1 MRKSLDPSL
10 SIGFVP
16 TMGALHA
23 GHLSLIQQARAN
35 NDVVVASIFVNPTQ
49 FGQGEDLDK
58 YPRQLEQDCVLLR
71 QEGVE
76 HLFAPDNDTMYGP
89 NHFTFVEPT
98 NFDTIPEGISRP
110 GHFRGVATIV
120 TKLFHIVQPTRAYFG
135 QKDAAQSVMITRL
148 VQDLNMEVEVVVLPT
163 IRDPDHLAM
172 SSRNAYLN
180 DEERAAAPILYRS
193 MMAAQDFYQL
203 RVFDKLPA
211 DNLKETCIAML
222 MSEPLISEI
231 EYVTIDDRETM
242 QPLTEVGEEG
252 CIISLAV
259 KIGNVRLIDNLVIE
273 SRW

>member
-1 MRKSLDPSL
+1 M
-10 SIGFVP
+10 
-16 TMGALHA
+16 
-23 GHLSLIQQARAN
+23 
-35 NDVVVASIFVNPTQ
+35 
-49 FGQGEDLDK
+49 
-58 YPRQLEQDCVLLR
+58 
-71 QEGVE
+71 
-76 HLFAPDNDTMYGP
+76 
-89 NHFTFVEPT
+89 
-98 NFDTIPEGISRP
+98 
-110 GHFRGVATIV
+110 